1 MNKKPIIIIITF
13 AFLISTIIR
22 LIIIHDDLTTF
33 DNIYVNEKEF
43 KVPAI
48 CNKSNNY
55 EQCIKKA
62 KKKFQRVKNAEYRI
76 ENYKSIE
83 NATSIIFMIIGIGCI
98 PLVTLKKK
106 ENLKE
111 INYGKKRRK
120 RIKF

>member
-48 CNKSNNY
+48 CNESNNY

-62 KKKFQRVKNAEYRI
+62 KKQFQKVKNAEYRI

-98 PLVTLKKK
+98 PLVIVKKERKFKGDKLWQKKK
-106 ENLKE
+106 
-111 INYGKKRRK
+111 KKN
-120 RIKF
+120 